1 MVQINNSENTT
12 PQSGSNEIDELI
24 DRNESS
30 SSQSENEALN
40 NNHEVLISYLSG
52 EVSECSSRIDK
63 LEKVQKPEKKYFEAA
78 KFNITLSNIVL
89 LILPLIQIIA
99 TIIIISSL
107 DIELLQYRNY
117 LNTALGIIGLGTIAE
132 LIFVPKKL
140 IRMDSR
146 LKDLEKQN

>member
-1 MVQINNSENTT
+1 MVQINDSENTT
-12 PQSGSNEIDELI
+12 PQGGSDEINELI
-24 DRNESS
+24 NRNGNS
-30 SSQSENEALN
+30 SSQTGNEALD
-40 NNHEVLISYLSG
+40 NHEVLISYLSG
-52 EVSECSSRIDK
+52 EVRECSSRIDK
-63 LEKVQKPEKKYFEAA
+63 LEKVQKPEKKYFKAA